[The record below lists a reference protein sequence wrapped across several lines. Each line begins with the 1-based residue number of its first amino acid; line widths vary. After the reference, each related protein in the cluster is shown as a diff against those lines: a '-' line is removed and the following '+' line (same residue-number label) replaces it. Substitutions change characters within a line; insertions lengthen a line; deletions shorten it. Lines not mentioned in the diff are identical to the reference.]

1 MKIESNSRQI
11 PKVERYCANKKYNDL
26 LYGYLQEISV
36 KVDRDIGAARLVP
49 KSEVNY
55 VQLGKKFNLSRQ
67 TVAMRFKN
75 LLELGLIAEWEE
87 DNRYYQ
93 LLTLE
98 QNVAALI
105 PYKTLKLMVDS
116 LSTHS
121 ISTYVYFLNRYVA
134 NGEKEFIFTYDQ
146 IKAYIGI
153 SVNTRSNDET
163 VANILFTLK
172 NLRLI
177 DIELTTLDGLKTVYK
192 LKWVVNKISEC

>member
-49 KSEVNY
+49 KSEINY

-67 TVAMRFKN
+67 TIATRFKN

>member
-49 KSEVNY
+49 KSEINY

-67 TVAMRFKN
+67 TVATRFKN
-75 LLELGLIAEWEE
+75 LLELGLIAEWAE
-87 DNRYYQ
+87 DDKYYQ